1 MFVCTVGAEQGL
13 KLSQEADGVEL
24 SEESVV
30 TETVPQ
36 FDNEA
41 TDESGELQHTNK
53 HTHTHAHEHEVELL
67 VILRRC
73 LFIAMTQQ

>member
-1 MFVCTVGAEQGL
+1 MIRRTCVCVCTVGAEQGL
-13 KLSQEADGVEL
+13 KLGEEADGVEL

-41 TDESGELQHTNK
+41 TDESSELQHTSEEE
-53 HTHTHAHEHEVELL
+53 AA
-67 VILRRC
+67 
-73 LFIAMTQQ
+73 FISD

>member
-1 MFVCTVGAEQGL
+1 MCVCTVGAEQGL
-13 KLSQEADGVEL
+13 KLGEEADGVEL

-41 TDESGELQHTNK
+41 TDESSELK
-53 HTHTHAHEHEVELL
+53 HTQTHTSA
-67 VILRRC
+67 
-73 LFIAMTQQ
+73 FTQKH